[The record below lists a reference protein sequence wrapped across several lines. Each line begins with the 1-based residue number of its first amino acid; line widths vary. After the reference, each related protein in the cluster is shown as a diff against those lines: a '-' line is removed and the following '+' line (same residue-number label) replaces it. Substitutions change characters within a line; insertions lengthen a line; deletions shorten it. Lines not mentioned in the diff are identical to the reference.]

1 MPVKTV
7 LLLEDNSTV
16 MSLLRLILRDYNLV
30 ETTSAEE
37 ALRQFSQ
44 HQRNIDL
51 LIADVTLP
59 IDSGVRLALLLRDM
73 SSDLS
78 IVLTS
83 GCPQNVWND
92 QDIGDLRRIGSRS
105 VAFLQK
111 PFLPAELLKIVDRL
125 LQPPSAITQGPCAVR
140 A

>member
-1 MPVKTV
+1 MPMSPCLKMAADFN
-7 LLLEDNSTV
+7 LLGPKNGLDFGV
-16 MSLLRLILRDYNLV
+16 H
-30 ETTSAEE
+30 
-37 ALRQFSQ
+37 FP
-44 HQRNIDL
+44 
-51 LIADVTLP
+51 LP

>member
-1 MPVKTV
+1 MGNDVMPVKTV

-59 IDSGVRLALLLRDM
+59 IDSGVRLAGVYSEDRDN
-73 SSDLS
+73 
-78 IVLTS
+78 
-83 GCPQNVWND
+83 P
-92 QDIGDLRRIGSRS
+92 
-105 VAFLQK
+105 
-111 PFLPAELLKIVDRL
+111 RL
-125 LQPPSAITQGPCAVR
+125 IP
-140 A
+140 

>member
-51 LIADVTLP
+51 LIADVTL
-59 IDSGVRLALLLRDM
+59 
-73 SSDLS
+73 
-78 IVLTS
+78 
-83 GCPQNVWND
+83 
-92 QDIGDLRRIGSRS
+92 
-105 VAFLQK
+105 
-111 PFLPAELLKIVDRL
+111 
-125 LQPPSAITQGPCAVR
+125 
-140 A
+140 